1 MSFFHKKK
9 CHKMFGPVTRI
20 IYWPKKIFSSSFQA
34 LFHTRQK
41 SLTCGTFQI
50 DFDIWLVLH

>member
-1 MSFFHKKK
+1 
-9 CHKMFGPVTRI
+9 MFGPVTRI
-20 IYWPKKIFSSSFQA
+20 IYWPKKKISFSFQA
-34 LFHTRQK
+34 LFRTRQK